1 MHFFTSRVDGVAT
14 LRIVGELD
22 AVTGPDLLPSVD
34 AWSLNGN
41 LASSSICRPCG

>member
-22 AVTGPDLLPSVD
+22 AVTAPDLRPSVD
-34 AWSLNGN
+34 AWSPDGN
-41 LASSSICRPCG
+41 LASSAICRPCG